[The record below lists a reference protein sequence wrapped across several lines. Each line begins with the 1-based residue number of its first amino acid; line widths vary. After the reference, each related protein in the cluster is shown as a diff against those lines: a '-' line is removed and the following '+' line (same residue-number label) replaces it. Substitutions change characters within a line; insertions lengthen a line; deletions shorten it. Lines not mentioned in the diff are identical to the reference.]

1 MATYYQVSARFSL
14 YVGKP
19 LLDSLSLNTT
29 NRFVRF
35 LFHPAN
41 SFRTISRVFHTL
53 PQAQKYIEY
62 LFSRHPNSTAP
73 PPTLDA
79 NQPPLFSGL

>member
-19 LLDSLSLNTT
+19 LLVGMSHNTT
-29 NRFVRF
+29 NRFVGF
-35 LFHPAN
+35 LFHPAK
-41 SFRTISRVFHTL
+41 SFKSISRVFRTL
-53 PQAQKYIEY
+53 AQAQKYIDY
-62 LFSRHPNSTAP
+62 LYSRYPDSTAP